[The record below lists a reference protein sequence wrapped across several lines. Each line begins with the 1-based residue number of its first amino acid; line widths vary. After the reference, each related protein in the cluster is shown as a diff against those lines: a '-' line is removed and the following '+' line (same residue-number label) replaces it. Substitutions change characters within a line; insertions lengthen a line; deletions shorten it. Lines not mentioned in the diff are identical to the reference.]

1 MKNFSLSIII
11 PIGPGDQFWPPLL
24 EDLKT
29 IFRNKLVPFQA
40 DIILCYCKED
50 EEVFLKELNS
60 FKREETL
67 TIKPVASNRGRSI
80 QQNKGAE
87 NAEGD
92 FLWFLHAD
100 SKIEAS
106 TLIKLYQSIIDEPNA
121 LHYFNLAFLA
131 DGPFLIFLNEWGARL
146 RSEVFKMPFGDQ
158 GFCIK
163 RETFWLLGGFLVG
176 GEKKGGEDHLFVWEI
191 RKKGF
196 RLRNT
201 GGQLVTSARKYS
213 KNGWLKT
220 TAYHIYLTYKV
231 AFRKYFGFSEL

>member
-11 PIGPGDQFWPPLL
+11 PIGPGDRSWHPLL

-29 IFRNKLVPFQA
+29 ISRNKLIPFQW
-40 DIILCYCKED
+40 DIILCYCKEY
-50 EEVFLKELNS
+50 ENTFLKELET
-60 FKREETL
+60 FKKEETL
-67 TIKPVASNRGRSI
+67 AIKPVASNRGRST

-100 SKIEAS
+100 SKLEAS
-106 TLIKLYQSIIDEPNA
+106 SLIKLYQSIQDDPSA
-121 LHYFNLAFLA
+121 LHYFNLAFLT

-163 RETFWLLGGFLVG
+163 KEIFWSLGGFLVG
-176 GEKKGGEDHLFVWEI
+176 GEKKGGEDHLFVWEV

-196 RLRNT
+196 SLRNT
-201 GGQLVTSARKYS
+201 GGLLVTSARKYR

-231 AFRKYFGFSEL
+231 AFRKYFGLSET